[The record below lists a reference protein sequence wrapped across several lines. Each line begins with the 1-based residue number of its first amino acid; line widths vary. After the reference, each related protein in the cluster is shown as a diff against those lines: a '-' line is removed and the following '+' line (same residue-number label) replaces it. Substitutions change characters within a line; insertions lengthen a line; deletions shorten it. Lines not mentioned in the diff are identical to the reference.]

1 MYARKVTRLK
11 GTNLVH
17 TRAYVESSFGLEGW
31 ATVAAGMS
39 RESRAAID
47 SVIAVGWYP
56 ASLHVELLHA
66 IDTEL
71 DQKKGVLLQH
81 AAAYGAEYDFTRIH
95 RVLFRLSN
103 PGFLL
108 ERVGDIWTRFY
119 ARRLPTSVSSIRD
132 TARTS
137 ARTSCGSSGSS
148 EHGTPSWCTRFAAQR
163 GMRSVG
169 TMDRGAEA
177 LDAIREVGFPGQH
190 FSYFLPLLRRRAG
203 PRGASPRAGRGTAL
217 LASGGQRGTVAARRP
232 PVVNFSALGVFATH
246 FRRLSRIRSAWIKV
260 HRTRPCRARPWRTTS
275 PPSGSRFNAVPPATG
290 SPPLRF
296 ALPSPIVRSADMRWT
311 SRRSPAD
318 DTRH

>member
-119 ARRLPTSVSSIRD
+119 DSGNWSVARATPTSTRATLADFGVVDSRYCAYLGAYFVRLFGLVGARD
-132 TARTS
+132 
-137 ARTSCGSSGSS
+137 
-148 EHGTPSWCTRFAAQR
+148 AQL
-163 GMRSVG
+163 V
-169 TMDRGAEA
+169 
-177 LDAIREVGFPGQH
+177 H
-190 FSYFLPLLRRRAG
+190 
-203 PRGASPRAGRGTAL
+203 
-217 LASGGQRGTVAARRP
+217 
-232 PVVNFSALGVFATH
+232 PV
-246 FRRLSRIRSAWIKV
+246 
-260 HRTRPCRARPWRTTS
+260 CRAKGDAVCRYDGSWR
-275 PPSGSRFNAVPPATG
+275 
-290 SPPLRF
+290 
-296 ALPSPIVRSADMRWT
+296 
-311 SRRSPAD
+311 
-318 DTRH
+318 